1 MKKIIS
7 ILGSTGSIGQSTFQI
22 IDKQKNHFDINI
34 LSANKNFNLICKQ
47 IIKYKPNYFIIN
59 DEKIYKKTL
68 NKFKKKKYIK
78 ILNNYRTLKQRKI
91 SDITISAIPGISGLE
106 PTILLTKK
114 SENFNCKQRVNYLRM
129 ESHKSHSY

>member
-7 ILGSTGSIGQSTFQI
+7 ILGSTGSIGQNTFQI

-59 DEKIYKKTL
+59 DKKIFKKTINKYKK
-68 NKFKKKKYIK
+68 KRYIK
-78 ILNNYRTLKQRKI
+78 ILNNYRTIKQRKI

-114 SENFNCKQRVNYLRM
+114 ARKF
-129 ESHKSHSY
+129 